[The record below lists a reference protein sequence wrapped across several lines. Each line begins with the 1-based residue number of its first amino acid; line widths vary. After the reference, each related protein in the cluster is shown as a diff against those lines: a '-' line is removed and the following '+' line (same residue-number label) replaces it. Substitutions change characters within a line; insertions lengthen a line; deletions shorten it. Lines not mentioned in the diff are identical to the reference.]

1 MVAPIIVRTVPRSNY
16 RLSISVAWWYIPGRN
31 RRPRRS
37 KGCEHLSTLNYK
49 GKTVLI
55 TGGTGS
61 LGHALVRRLLQTDLR
76 RIIIYSRDE
85 FKQVNMARLF
95 VEHKDR
101 LRFFIG
107 DVRDRH
113 RLYRAFVGV
122 DIVIHAAALK
132 HVDLMEYNPI
142 EAVST
147 NITGATNIL
156 DAAIDRNVSKVIA
169 LSTDKAV
176 NPINIYGATKLVS
189 DKLFR
194 GAHAY
199 GGQSGPAFIIVRY
212 GNVMGSRGS
221 VVPLFRQLKAQGAT
235 KLPVTDPRMTRFWI
249 TMDQG
254 VDLVMKS
261 LELGQGG
268 EVFISRI
275 PSCRI
280 TDLARAIHPDAEQEV
295 IGIRPGEKLHEQ
307 LLTEDEARST
317 FDYGDHM
324 VVYPLQA
331 LDKPGDRIRPGG
343 KQVPSDFTFTSENN
357 PDLLSLA
364 DLQKMVDG
372 LPERR
377 GGH

>member
-1 MVAPIIVRTVPRSNY
+1 M
-16 RLSISVAWWYIPGRN
+16 
-31 RRPRRS
+31 
-37 KGCEHLSTLNYK
+37 NYK

-61 LGHALVRRLLQTDLR
+61 LGHALVRRLLKTDLR

-95 VEHKDR
+95 AEHKDR

-113 RLYRAFVGV
+113 RLYRAFAGV
-122 DIVIHAAALK
+122 DMVIHAAALK

-156 DAAIDRNVSKVIA
+156 DAAIDRKVSKVVA

-199 GGQSGPAFIIVRY
+199 GGQQGPAFIVVRY

-221 VVPLFRQLKAQGAT
+221 VVPLFRQLKSQGAKT
-235 KLPVTDPRMTRFWI
+235 LPITDARMTRFWI
-249 TMDQG
+249 TMEGG
-254 VDLVMKS
+254 VDLVLRS
-261 LELGQGG
+261 LELGRGG
-268 EVFISRI
+268 EVFIARI

-280 TDLARAIHPDAEQEV
+280 TDLARAIHPDAEHEI
-295 IGIRPGEKLHEQ
+295 IGIRPGEKLHEHM
-307 LLTEDEARST
+307 LTEDEARST
-317 FDYGDHM
+317 FDYGDHL
-324 VVYPLQA
+324 VVYPLHA
-331 LDKPGDRIRPGG
+331 LDKPEERIRPGG
-343 KQVPSDFTFTSENN
+343 TQVPGDFTYTSENN
-357 PDLLSLA
+357 GRFLSPEELRE
-364 DLQKMVDG
+364 MVAA

-377 GGH
+377 GGR

>member
-1 MVAPIIVRTVPRSNY
+1 MS
-16 RLSISVAWWYIPGRN
+16 
-31 RRPRRS
+31 
-37 KGCEHLSTLNYK
+37 EEFYK

-61 LGHALVRRLLQTDLR
+61 LGHALVRRLLKTDLR

-95 VEHKDR
+95 AEHKNR

-107 DVRDRH
+107 DVRDRE

-156 DAAIDRNVSKVIA
+156 DAAIDRGVSKVVA

-199 GGQSGPAFIIVRY
+199 AGSSGPAFMIVRY

-221 VVPLFRQLKAQGAT
+221 VVPFFRQLKAQGAKT
-235 KLPVTDPRMTRFWI
+235 LPITDPRMTRFWI
-249 TMDQG
+249 TLEQG
-254 VDLVMKS
+254 VDLVIKS
-261 LELGQGG
+261 MELGTGG
-268 EVFISRI
+268 EVFLARI

-280 TDLARAIHPDAEQEV
+280 TDVARAIHPDADHEI

-324 VVYPLQA
+324 VVYPLHA
-331 LDKPGDRIRPGG
+331 LDRPEECIRPGG
-343 KQVPSDFTFTSENN
+343 KQVPGDFTFTSENN
-357 PDLLSLA
+357 PDLLALE
-364 DLQKMVDG
+364 DLQKMVQE

-377 GGH
+377 GAK

>member
-1 MVAPIIVRTVPRSNY
+1 MASN
-16 RLSISVAWWYIPGRN
+16 
-31 RRPRRS
+31 
-37 KGCEHLSTLNYK
+37 EHYWA

-55 TGGTGS
+55 TGGTGT
-61 LGHALVRRLLQTDLR
+61 LGKALVQHFLQTDVR
-76 RIIIYSRDE
+76 KIIIYSRDE
-85 FKQVNMARLF
+85 FKQVNMMRQLH
-95 VEHKDR
+95 EHHDR

-107 DVRDRH
+107 DVRDRG

-142 EAVST
+142 EAVNT
-147 NITGATNIL
+147 NITGARNIV
-156 DAAIDRNVSKVIA
+156 DAAIDRNVGKVIA

-189 DKLFR
+189 DKLFCN
-194 GAHAY
+194 AHAY
-199 GGQSGPAFIIVRY
+199 AGGQGPAFIVVRY

-221 VVPLFRQLKAQGAT
+221 VVPFFKELRDRGET
-235 KLPVTDPRMTRFWI
+235 TLPITDNRMTRFWI
-249 TMDQG
+249 TMDQS
-254 VDLVMKS
+254 VRLVMKA

-280 TDLARAIHPDAEQEV
+280 TDLAQAIFPEAKLVET
-295 IGIRPGEKLHEQ
+295 GIRPGEKLHED

-317 FDYGDHM
+317 YDFGDHL

-331 LDKPGDRIRPGG
+331 IMGGQDRVLPGG
-343 KQVPSDFTFTSENN
+343 KHVPRGFRYSSDTN
-357 PDLLSLA
+357 PEMLGIDEVKTLLA
-364 DLQKMVDG
+364 E
-372 LPERR
+372 LP
-377 GGH
+377 